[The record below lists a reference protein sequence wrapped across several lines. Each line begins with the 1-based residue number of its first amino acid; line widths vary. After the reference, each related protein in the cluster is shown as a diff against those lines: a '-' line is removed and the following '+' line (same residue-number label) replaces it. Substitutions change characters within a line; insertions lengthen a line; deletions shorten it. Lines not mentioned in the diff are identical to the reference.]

1 MKKIITTIAVALLMG
16 CESAPNYS
24 GSYILTVGRGSVRFE
39 LKPDGSFIGSPEGEN
54 DDAVGTW
61 KVEGDL
67 LVCEGTT
74 TKDSDQLTI
83 KFNKTT
89 FELISL
95 AENGEEVPLDRM
107 IPDGADGIYLKKVET
122 KRSSSARTES
132 GPKPSINLIK
142 AVSDGNVEVVKQWID
157 LGVNVNMGIRYAIGF
172 GHLDVL
178 ELLIRAGADVNGK
191 DEEGMTPLITAIDKG
206 QKRIV
211 EFLIA
216 EGADVNLKEDMM
228 GGTPIMWAVFEGEKE
243 MVVLLIAKG
252 AKVNARSGGGSV
264 PDDENQLLG
273 YAWGD
278 AALHAAI
285 TKNSLEIVELLIA
298 NGADV
303 NLKVRKGRGK
313 GMTPMDLAIKHEH
326 PEIESILREHGGKNL
341 KLKSHAEKIEAALK
355 HIQEG
360 KGLTGEWE
368 GYGSILHWA
377 SAKGHGEVVE
387 LLVAKQPD
395 LNLKDADGK
404 TALWSAVIEGQE
416 AIVVRLVNG
425 GAGVQSR
432 DNKGNTL
439 LHEALPRAFDEGHVK
454 IVELC
459 LAKGLD
465 VNALNNDHSTPLH
478 AAAWRGDGEFAE
490 LLLSKGA
497 DLNAK
502 NKEGATP
509 LAYAVQDTAR
519 NVVRAN
525 RTLTAKL
532 LINAGAD
539 LDVGSNVK
547 DGKTL
552 LHWAAGK
559 GFTKV
564 IEALVAKGADV
575 NAREKYQNTPLHVA
589 AYEGHAE
596 SVKVLVANGADVHAV
611 DKGKNT
617 PLLSA
622 TGNYRE
628 KPGKFEI
635 VKLLVEKGANVNA
648 VENCDRSALYNVA
661 NHNELEILE
670 YLISKGADV
679 NVRNRCSSGET
690 PLHAAAKD
698 GDMDVAKLLIASG
711 ADVNALTG
719 TRVKRRDKKSP
730 LHFASEKGQGD
741 LAELLIKNGANVKMQ
756 DGNGDTVLHFAALK
770 GDKAQMALFLDSG
783 ADVNAKNAEGMTPLH
798 KAGRGGVR
806 NTMEAGGILL
816 QGGANINEVVQSGK
830 YEGKTILDFVEFM
843 YLSSSREDFR
853 KSVVSY
859 FRKHGGKTG
868 EELKAEG
875 K

>member
-1 MKKIITTIAVALLMG
+1 MKYIIIFITAALLMG
-16 CESAPNYS
+16 CASEPDYS
-24 GSYILTVGRGSVRFE
+24 GSYILTVGGGSVRFE
-39 LKPDGSFIGSPEGEN
+39 LKSDGSFIGSPEGE
-54 DDAVGTW
+54 DKDAVGTW

-67 LVCEGTT
+67 LVCEGTIA
-74 TKDSDQLTI
+74 KSSDQLTV

-95 AENGEEVPLDRM
+95 AENGKEVPLDRM
-107 IPDGADGIYLKKVET
+107 IPDGAVGIYLKKVEA
-122 KRSSSARTES
+122 KRSSSAETEP
-132 GPKPSINLIK
+132 GPKPSIGIIK
-142 AVSDGNVEVVKQWID
+142 AVSTGNVEVVKQWID

-191 DEEGMTPLITAIDKG
+191 DKEGMTPLITAIDKG

-228 GGTPIMWAVFEGEKE
+228 GGTPIMWAAFEAEKE
-243 MVVLLIAKG
+243 IAALLIKEG
-252 AKVNARSGGGSV
+252 AKVNARVSSGSV
-264 PDDENQLLG
+264 PDDENPLLA

-278 AALHAAI
+278 AALHAAT
-285 TKNSLEIVELLIA
+285 TKGSMEIVELLVDS
-298 NGADV
+298 GADV
-303 NLKVRKGRGK
+303 NLKVRKGRGM
-313 GMTPMDLAIKHEH
+313 GMTPMDLAITNKHS
-326 PEIESILREHGGKNL
+326 EIEAFLRKHGAKNL
-341 KLKSHAEKIEAALK
+341 KVKSRAEKIEAALK

-368 GYGSILHWA
+368 GYGSMLHWA

-439 LHEALPRAFDEGHVK
+439 LHEALPRAFDDGHVK

-547 DGKTL
+547 DGETL

-575 NAREKYQNTPLHVA
+575 NARTESLSRTDQRKTPLHVA

-622 TGNYRE
+622 TGNHRE

-635 VKLLVEKGANVNA
+635 VKLLVERGANVNA

-661 NHNELEILE
+661 NNNELEILE

-679 NVRNRCSSGET
+679 NMRNRCSSGET

-698 GDMDVAKLLIASG
+698 GDMDVAKLLIANG
-711 ADVNALTG
+711 ADVNAITE

-730 LHFASEKGQGD
+730 LHFASEKRHGD
-741 LAELLIKNGANVKMQ
+741 LVQLLIKHGANVNMQ
-756 DGNGDTVLHFAALK
+756 DGNGDTVLHYAALK
-770 GDKAQMALFLDSG
+770 GDKALMALFLDSG
-783 ADVNAKNAEGMTPLH
+783 VDVNAKDEGGETPLDI
-798 KAGRGGVR
+798 A
-806 NTMEAGGILL
+806 IL
-816 QGGANINEVVQSGK
+816 
-830 YEGKTILDFVEFM
+830 
-843 YLSSSREDFR
+843 R
-853 KSVVSY
+853 KPETAALL
-859 FRKHGGKTG
+859 RKHGGKTG

>member
-1 MKKIITTIAVALLMG
+1 MG

-539 LDVGSNVK
+539 LDVGLRVK

-830 YEGKTILDFVEFM
+830 YEGRTILDFVKKM
-843 YLSSSREDFR
+843 NTSSGEDYR
-853 KSVVSY
+853 KSVVRY

>member
-1 MKKIITTIAVALLMG
+1 MKKTITTIAVALLMG
-16 CESAPNYS
+16 CESAPDYS

-416 AIVVRLVNG
+416 AIVVRLANG

-502 NKEGATP
+502 NKQGATP
-509 LAYAVQDTAR
+509 LAYAVEDTAR

-539 LDVGSNVK
+539 LDVGLRVK
-547 DGKTL
+547 EGDTL

-559 GFTKV
+559 GFTEV
-564 IEALVAKGADV
+564 IETLVAKGADV
-575 NAREKYQNTPLHVA
+575 EAREKYQRTPLHIA
-589 AYEGHAE
+589 AYQGHAE
-596 SVKVLVANGADVHAV
+596 SVKVLVVNGADVHAV

-711 ADVNALTG
+711 ADVNAITG
-719 TRVKRRDKKSP
+719 TRVKKRDKKSP
-730 LHFASEKGQGD
+730 LHFASEKEKGEM
-741 LAELLIKNGANVKMQ
+741 AE
-756 DGNGDTVLHFAALK
+756 
-770 GDKAQMALFLDSG
+770 FLVGKG
-783 ADVNAKNAEGMTPLH
+783 ADVNARDRMGRTPLDSA
-798 KAGRGGVR
+798 KGETA
-806 NTMEAGGILL
+806 ELL
-816 QGGANINEVVQSGK
+816 
-830 YEGKTILDFVEFM
+830 
-843 YLSSSREDFR
+843 
-853 KSVVSY
+853 
-859 FRKHGGKTG
+859 RKHGGKTRK
-868 EELKAEG
+868 ELKAEG

>member
-1 MKKIITTIAVALLMG
+1 MG

-525 RTLTAKL
+525 RNRTAQL

-575 NAREKYQNTPLHVA
+575 NARTESLSRTDQRKTPLHVA